1 MCVCEGGG
9 GLLNGGSTA
18 EIRQRRM
25 MQICSGL
32 TGITTSQIC
41 VLMLTLIINIII
53 KRMMVLKWH
62 H

>member
-1 MCVCEGGG
+1 M
-9 GLLNGGSTA
+9 LKGGSTA